1 MQILR
6 PSQWRIQGRGP
17 GARPP
22 PLSFRPNW
30 GPKGRKNFLETA
42 PLSQGLDP
50 ALQSMC
56 TDKTAVNFCVELWF
70 PCKIVIHLHVVAE
83 KISFTKLLRLLE
95 YIVDKL
101 FCDKFNDVNN

>member
-6 PSQWRIQGRGP
+6 PSQNIGRS
-17 GARPP
+17 RDPP
-22 PLSFRPNW
+22 PLIFDQTEAR
-30 GPKGRKNFLETA
+30 RAEKNFFGDSPFISRSGSGTA
-42 PLSQGLDP
+42 EHV
-50 ALQSMC
+50 

-101 FCDKFNDVNN
+101 FCDEFNDVSS

>member
-6 PSQWRIQGRGP
+6 PSQNSGGSMDPPRLFLTKL
-17 GARPP
+17 RPE
-22 PLSFRPNW
+22 
-30 GPKGRKNFLETA
+30 GPKKFFLETA

-95 YIVDKL
+95 YIADKL
-101 FCDKFNDVNN
+101 FCDEFNDVSS